1 MLRDI
6 PSSTSSGGDLAQ
18 APPREVFAS
27 IAAALDARV
36 VGQPALTER
45 LLIALLCDGH
55 VLVEGVPGLA
65 KTTAVKTL
73 AELLEADFHRIQ
85 FTPDLLPADITGTE
99 VFRAEIGT
107 FEFRPG
113 PVFRSLVL
121 ADEINRAPAKVQ
133 SALLEAMEERH
144 VSVGRATYPL
154 PELFMVMA
162 TQNPIEQDGTYPLP
176 ESQLDRFLLHV
187 QVGYPAPDAE
197 HAILQLALAEA
208 RETLSGDARRAPA
221 AAIASAAQ
229 VFGARRAALALH
241 MARALEQYIVE
252 LVLATREPGAYDAEL
267 APLLRLGASP
277 RATIGLDRAARAHAW
292 LAGRDYVSP
301 EDIHAVAPDVLRHR
315 LMLSYQARADGVGA
329 DQIIARLLARVP
341 VP

>member
-1 MLRDI
+1 MLRDTA
-6 PSSTSSGGDLAQ
+6 SSTNLAQ
-18 APPREVFAS
+18 PPPGEVFAAL
-27 IAAALDARV
+27 AAALAARV
-36 VGQPALTER
+36 VGQHALTQR

-85 FTPDLLPADITGTE
+85 FTPDLLPADLTGTE
-99 VFRAEIGT
+99 VFRAETGT

-113 PVFRSLVL
+113 PIFRSLVL

-133 SALLEAMEERH
+133 SALLEAMQERQ
-144 VSVGRATYPL
+144 VSVGRATFAL

-176 ESQLDRFLLHV
+176 EAQLDRFLLHV
-187 QVGYPAPDAE
+187 QVGYPAPAAE
-197 HAILQLALAEA
+197 HAIVQLARDEA
-208 RETLSGDARRAPA
+208 LRAASGAGAAARAPA
-221 AAIASAAQ
+221 PALASAAQ
-229 VFGARRAALALH
+229 VFAARREVLALH
-241 MARALEQYIVE
+241 MAGALAQYIVE
-252 LVLATREPGAYDAEL
+252 LVLATRDPGAYDADL

-277 RATIGLDRAARAHAW
+277 RASIGLDRAARAHAW
-292 LAGRDYVSP
+292 LAGRAYVSP
-301 EDIHAVAPDVLRHR
+301 EDIQAMAPDVLRHR
-315 LMLSYQARADGVGA
+315 LLLSYQARADGVGA
-329 DQIIARLLARVP
+329 DQIVARLLARVP

>member
-1 MLRDI
+1 MQRDI
-6 PSSTSSGGDLAQ
+6 PSPAELAQ
-18 APPREVFAS
+18 AAPREVFAS

-85 FTPDLLPADITGTE
+85 FTPDLLPADLTGTE
-99 VFRAEIGT
+99 VLRAETGT

-113 PVFRSLVL
+113 PVFRNLVL

-133 SALLEAMEERH
+133 SALLEAMEERQ
-144 VSVGRATYPL
+144 VSVGRASYPL
-154 PELFMVMA
+154 PQLFMVMA

-187 QVGYPAPDAE
+187 QVGYPGPEAE
-197 HAILQLALAEA
+197 HAILRLARAE
-208 RETLSGDARRAPA
+208 RSAPA
-221 AAIASAAQ
+221 APVASAAQ
-229 VFGARRAALALH
+229 VFAARKQALALH
-241 MARALEQYIVE
+241 MADALEKYIVE

-267 APLLRLGASP
+267 APMLRLGASP
-277 RATIGLDRAARAHAW
+277 RATIGLDRTARAHAW

-301 EDIHAVAPDVLRHR
+301 ADIHAVAPDVLRHR
-315 LMLSYQARADGVGA
+315 LLLSYQARADGVGA
-329 DQIIARLLARVP
+329 DEVVARLLAKVP

>member
-1 MLRDI
+1 MLRDT
-6 PSSTSSGGDLAQ
+6 PSSTHLAQ
-18 APPREVFAS
+18 APPAEVFAA
-27 IAAALDARV
+27 ITAALDARV
-36 VGQPALTER
+36 IGQFALTQR
-45 LLIALLCDGH
+45 LLVALLCDGH

-99 VFRAEIGT
+99 VFRAETGT

-113 PVFRSLVL
+113 PLFRNLVL

-133 SALLEAMEERH
+133 SALLEAMEERQ
-144 VSVGRATYPL
+144 VSVGRASFRL

-176 ESQLDRFLLHV
+176 EAQLDRFLLHV
-187 QVGYPAPDAE
+187 HVGYPAPQAE
-197 HAILQLALAEA
+197 HAILQLAREEA
-208 RETLSGDARRAPA
+208 QRVANGERAGQRASTAAVASEKQVFAARREVL
-221 AAIASAAQ
+221 AQ
-229 VFGARRAALALH
+229 H
-241 MARALEQYIVE
+241 MARPLEQYIVE
-252 LVLATREPGAYDAEL
+252 LVLATRNPGAYDTAL
-267 APLLRLGASP
+267 VPLLQLGASP
-277 RATIGLDRAARAHAW
+277 RASIGLDRAARAHAW

-301 EDIHAVAPDVLRHR
+301 EDIHAIAPDVLRHR
-315 LMLSYQARADGVGA
+315 LLLTYQARADGVRA
-329 DQIIARLLARVP
+329 DEIVARLLERVP

>member
-1 MLRDI
+1 MLRDT
-6 PSSTSSGGDLAQ
+6 PTA
-18 APPREVFAS
+18 EVFAAL
-27 IAAALDARV
+27 AAALEARV
-36 VGQPALTER
+36 VGQPALTQR

-85 FTPDLLPADITGTE
+85 FTPDLLPADLTGTD
-99 VFRAEIGT
+99 VFRAETGT

-113 PVFRSLVL
+113 PVFRNLVL

-133 SALLEAMEERH
+133 SALLEAMEERQ
-144 VSVGRATYPL
+144 VSVGRASHAL

-176 ESQLDRFLLHV
+176 EAQLDRFLLHV
-187 QVGYPAPDAE
+187 EVGYPPAEAE
-197 HAILQLALAEA
+197 HAIMQLARSSAGRGAAE
-208 RETLSGDARRAPA
+208 S
-221 AAIASAAQ
+221 IASAAQ
-229 VFGARRAALALH
+229 VFAARREAQALH
-241 MARALEQYIVE
+241 MAGALEKYLVE
-252 LVLATREPGAYDAEL
+252 LVLATRAPGAYDAEL
-267 APLLRLGASP
+267 APLVRLGASP
-277 RATIGLDRAARAHAW
+277 RATIGLDRASRAHAW

-301 EDIHAVAPDVLRHR
+301 EDIQAVAPDVLRHR
-315 LMLSYQARADGVGA
+315 LVLSYQARAEGVGA
-329 DQIIARLLARVP
+329 GEIVARLLERVP